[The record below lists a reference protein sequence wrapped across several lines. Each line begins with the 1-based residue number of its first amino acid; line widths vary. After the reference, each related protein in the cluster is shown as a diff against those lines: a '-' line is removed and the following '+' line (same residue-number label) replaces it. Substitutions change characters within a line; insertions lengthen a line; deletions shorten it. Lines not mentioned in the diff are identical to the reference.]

1 MWRAVK
7 TLQSAFL
14 NYATDAM
21 QRRAR
26 HFFYKPGFRGKIL
39 HDEAPRPKRRIQA
52 RGHPRNIWPAR
63 DLMVGRSPTA
73 SATSDPNTHGSR
85 IEALKRLVDQ
95 QTLELAF
102 LKER

>member
-1 MWRAVK
+1 
-7 TLQSAFL
+7 
-14 NYATDAM
+14 
-21 QRRAR
+21 
-26 HFFYKPGFRGKIL
+26 
-39 HDEAPRPKRRIQA
+39 
-52 RGHPRNIWPAR
+52 
-63 DLMVGRSPTA
+63 MVGRSPTA